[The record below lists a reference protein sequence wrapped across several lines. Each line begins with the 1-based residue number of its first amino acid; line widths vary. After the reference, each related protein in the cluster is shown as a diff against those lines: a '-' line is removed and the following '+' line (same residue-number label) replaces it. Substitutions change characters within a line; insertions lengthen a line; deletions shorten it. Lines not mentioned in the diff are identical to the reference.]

1 MAFIIMNSTN
11 KFKNVIYLVT
21 DSQSPRCITGMKTGT
36 GGTQDV
42 LQGENKGFAQSLT
55 MSGEHYYSCH
65 ATEHSVIMYL
75 GHFY

>member
-1 MAFIIMNSTN
+1 
-11 KFKNVIYLVT
+11 
-21 DSQSPRCITGMKTGT
+21 MKTGT